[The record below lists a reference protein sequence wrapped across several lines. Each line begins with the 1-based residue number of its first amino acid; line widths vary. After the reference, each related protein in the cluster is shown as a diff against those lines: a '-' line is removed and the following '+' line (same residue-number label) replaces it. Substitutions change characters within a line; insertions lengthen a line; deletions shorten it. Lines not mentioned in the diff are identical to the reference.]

1 MPISAFRK
9 SGDSS
14 VHGLRRNRFSI
25 SKAALLDD
33 TSNGFATPHPRA
45 GLNCVCQIRSGKS
58 FLNITDSV
66 TDTNDA
72 EGFVRFAPVL
82 TLDVTFFFFFLF
94 SFSID
99 VVSPPIWLIV
109 ECTRSRGLTSP
120 HTWPCL
126 GTSFY
131 SGQSRGKTFNEM
143 IVVPDSFA
151 EVWDMLLSAEASRNP
166 DRCTA
171 CFDVNGP
178 RGMKNGIGK
187 NGDCERLRRGRS
199 LFLSS

>member
-33 TSNGFATPHPRA
+33 TSNGFATPRPRA

-82 TLDVTFFFFFLF
+82 TLDITFFFFFLF

-126 GTSFY
+126 GTRASTLAN
-131 SGQSRGKTFNEM
+131 RVEK
-143 IVVPDSFA
+143 
-151 EVWDMLLSAEASRNP
+151 LSMR
-166 DRCTA
+166 
-171 CFDVNGP
+171 
-178 RGMKNGIGK
+178 
-187 NGDCERLRRGRS
+187 
-199 LFLSS
+199 